1 MNRLLFSSCL
11 LAILTLSH
19 ADLSWPQ
26 PTIAPADSAVAEA
39 ESLAHVPV
47 KVPIPPAVT
56 PAITV
61 AIYDDVHL
69 SPRVLADAQD
79 EATRVY
85 QKAGVAIIWIR
96 CKSSK
101 MDAEPDLRCQD
112 PPSAMRLN
120 LRIVPHARKSSDG
133 VFGVAFLSAEGTG
146 AYSDVFYDSVE
157 KLDRDW
163 NVGLVRVLGHVM
175 AHELGH
181 LLLGSNAHSRQGIM
195 CPSWHGDELHLASMG
210 ALLFSQEQ
218 ARFMRERLASYGK
231 ADPKAKPDPAI
242 KILVYNIA
250 QAPRAVLA
258 EAEREAGRILSKA
271 GVQVSWI
278 ECSAGHSDAEVKEIC
293 QNGWGPINI
302 GLRILVLPTAFHNR
316 FQGDPLGFAISPA
329 LASVYYDHRLRFVAD
344 DVGLGLPRILGCFIA
359 HEVGHLMLGSNSHS
373 HQGLMQAGWGETQI
387 HQALAGDL
395 LFTSNQAKLIQTEAR
410 TRMSLQTGS

>member
-39 ESLAHVPV
+39 ESLAHLPV
-47 KVPIPPAVT
+47 KVPISPAVT

-218 ARFMRERLASYGK
+218 ARFMRERLASYGN

-250 QAPRAVLA
+250 QAQRATLTG
-258 EAEREAGRILSKA
+258 AEREAGRILSRA
-271 GVQVSWI
+271 GVRASWF
-278 ECSAGHSDAEVKEIC
+278 ECPAGHSDTEAQGIC
-293 QNGWGPINI
+293 QNGWGAINI
-302 GLRILVLPTAFHNR
+302 GLRILFKPMAFGNR
-316 FQGDPLGFAISPA
+316 FQGDHLGFAIFPA
-329 LASVYYDHRLRFVAD
+329 LASVYYDDKLRFAGD
-344 DVGLGLPRILGCFIA
+344 DVGLGLPTILGCFMA
-359 HEVGHLMLGSNSHS
+359 HEIEHLLLGSNSHS
-373 HQGLMQAGWGETQI
+373 KQGVMQAEWG
-387 HQALAGDL
+387 
-395 LFTSNQAKLIQTEAR
+395 
-410 TRMSLQTGS
+410 